1 MALTSFWGL
10 LAIAAKYEME
20 IKQLDVNLAFLYGDL
35 NEEIYIEQSKG
46 FQVDDANGKKIVCR
60 LWKAIYGPKQAGQV
74 W

>member
-1 MALTSFWGL
+1 
-10 LAIAAKYEME
+10 ME

-60 LWKAIYGPKQAGQV
+60 L
-74 W
+74 